1 MTLTGL
7 EGAPF
12 MRTVSRSLGMGV
24 REDMI
29 GAARSAVKLG
39 YKLVELSVNDGG
51 ELFVRIL
58 GNLRRLPDA
67 SLARHQTD

>member
-1 MTLTGL
+1 M
-7 EGAPF
+7 
-12 MRTVSRSLGMGV
+12 GM

-58 GNLRRLPDA
+58 GNLRRMPDA